1 MLAIAVASFR
11 SYGSIPGTFM
21 LPIIILLT
29 VFVYAWL
36 LRPLSNGRLLHI
48 PGPWLSKISNIPLSF
63 YDLTCCRNDQILN
76 WHRQYGPVIR
86 IAPNEVSVATLEG
99 TREMYGTT
107 YRWAKSNYFDHF
119 KGFNMRS
126 VFATKSYEEHRE
138 KRKAVSGFY
147 QASTIYRLPDIEE
160 HVKER
165 SLAVLNQIVFGQET
179 DVYSLTDWYALDII
193 TFLALGPDNCTHSIE
208 RVCPER
214 GLLME
219 LKRQQFVGPFR
230 VRYPKLYMCIS
241 QLLGRLNSRF
251 SYLLADDRFA
261 TWCQERFYAALEDP
275 CVFQSHS
282 LIRHLLEAHKGRR
295 GGGSVDSSYMAAE
308 VLDNINAAEATVAVT
323 ATYFIWRLT
332 ETPRW
337 QQKIRKELS
346 MIPAQDDGSLSFAN
360 IDSRVP
366 SLEACLREV
375 YRLHPASSG
384 RAERI
389 VPSGGHTLSG
399 IYLPE
404 DTIVTTSVTALHQD
418 ESVYPDPGCFAP
430 ERWLE
435 KDEHVLKIR
444 DSQLIPFGYGGRIC
458 LGKALATL
466 ELKLLITRLYLK
478 HESVRTASTDA
489 SSMKQCSTHDAVPNA
504 LKCVVRF
511 QSIES

>member
-1 MLAIAVASFR
+1 MLVTAVASIQG
-11 SYGSIPGTFM
+11 YVPMPGT
-21 LPIIILLT
+21 LPLTSIIIFI
-29 VFVYAWL
+29 VFVYTWL
-36 LRPLSNGRLLHI
+36 LRPLLHGRLLHI

-63 YDLTCCRNDQILN
+63 YDLSYCRNDQILN

-99 TREMYGTT
+99 TRDMYGTT
-107 YRWAKSNYFDHF
+107 HRWAKSNYFDHF

-126 VFATKSYEEHRE
+126 VFATKPYEEHRG
-138 KRKAVSGFY
+138 KRKFTSVFY
-147 QASTIYRLPDIEE
+147 QASTIYKLPEIEE

-165 SLAVLNQIVFGQET
+165 SLAVLKQIHVGQET

-193 TFLALGPDNCTHSIE
+193 TFLALGPDHCTHSVE

-219 LKRQQFVGPFR
+219 LKHQQFVGPFR
-230 VRYPKLYMCIS
+230 VRYPKIYTCIS
-241 QLLGRLNSRF
+241 QLLGRLSPRF

-261 TWCQERFYAALEDP
+261 LWCQERFSTALKDP

-282 LIRHLLEAHKGRR
+282 LIRHLLEADKGRA
-295 GGGSVDSSYMAAE
+295 GNGSVDPRYVAAE

-323 ATYFIWRLT
+323 ATYLIWRLT
-332 ETPRW
+332 EAPQW
-337 QQKIRKELS
+337 QQRIRKELVV
-346 MIPAQDDGSLSFAN
+346 IPMQDDGSLAFAN
-360 IDSRVP
+360 VDSHVP

-389 VPSGGHTLSG
+389 VPSGGHSLSG
-399 IYLPE
+399 ICLPE
-404 DTIVTTSVTALHQD
+404 NTIVTTSVIALHQD
-418 ESVYPDPGCFAP
+418 ESVYPNPDCFAP

-435 KDEHVLKIR
+435 EDEQVLKIR

-458 LGKALATL
+458 LGKALATM
-466 ELKLLITRLYLK
+466 ELKLLIARLYLK
-478 HESVRTASTDA
+478 HESVRAASTTA
-489 SSMKQCSTHDAVPNA
+489 ASMKQCSTHDAVPKA

-511 QSIES
+511 QSVES